1 MPDLLQIGS
10 DWLADQLKANAS
22 QSVVYSRGSA
32 SNTVQSM
39 IGRTV
44 FEVSSDLGI
53 VERWEARDYLIQA
66 AELAIGAPQRGDQ
79 IRETQGSTTY
89 VYEVMAPG
97 NEPAFR
103 FSDPYRKTY
112 RIHTKLVGT
121 E

>member
-1 MPDLLQIGS
+1 MPDLLQAGS

-22 QSVVYSRGSA
+22 QLVEYARGDA
-32 SNTVQSM
+32 SLTVAAV

-44 FEVSSDLGI
+44 FETASDIGI
-53 VERWEARDYLIQA
+53 VEQWEARDYLIQA
-66 AELAIGAPQRGDQ
+66 ADLTLGEPQRGDQ
-79 IRETQGSTTY
+79 ITETQNSTDY

-97 NEPAFR
+97 NEPAYR

-112 RIHTKLVGT
+112 RIHTKLVAT

>member
-1 MPDLLQIGS
+1 VADLLQLGS

-22 QSVVYSRGSA
+22 QSVAYSRGST
-32 SNTVQSM
+32 SFTVQATV
-39 IGRTV
+39 GRTV

-53 VERWEARDYLIQA
+53 VERWESRDYLIQA
-66 AELAIGAPQRGDQ
+66 ADLTTGEPQRGDQ
-79 IRETQGSTTY
+79 IRETPGATTY

-97 NEPAFR
+97 NEPAYR

>member
-1 MPDLLQIGS
+1 MADLLQQGS
-10 DWLADQLKANAS
+10 DWLAERLKATAS
-22 QSVVYSRGSA
+22 QSVLYSRGA
-32 SNTVQSM
+32 NSNIVLAT

-44 FEVSSDLGI
+44 FETTSEIGI

-66 AELAIGAPQRGDQ
+66 ADLALGEPRRGDQ
-79 IRETQGSTTY
+79 IRETRNGTTY

-97 NEPAFR
+97 NEPAYR

-112 RIHTKLVGT
+112 RIHTKLVAT

>member
-1 MPDLLQIGS
+1 MPDLLQTGS
-10 DWLADQLKANAS
+10 DWLADQMKANAS
-22 QSVVYSRGSA
+22 QSVTYSRGIA
-32 SNTVQSM
+32 SNIVQST

-66 AELAIGAPQRGDQ
+66 ADLTLGEPRRGDQ
-79 IRETQGSTTY
+79 IRETQGSQTF
-89 VYEVMAPG
+89 VYEVLAPG

-112 RIHTKLVGT
+112 RIHTKLVAM